1 MTPLDQPAISQVNV
15 EPSIETTVHAH
26 LCSFLTNAI
35 CTIQQQF
42 MHSDKVEYTCLRS
55 TNYSEQFMHT
65 HTTHIILQRGRFTHC
80 VHTNQ
85 SIIIHWLCANELATM
100 CNCLRQCAIALC
112 EYSVPNA
119 NVNTT
124 QNLQSSYMHTIHTY
138 MCHIACVRCLCANVN
153 QSLYNDV
160 ASCDKE

>member
-1 MTPLDQPAISQVNV
+1 MSNHQLRQLYMLTYVVFSRMQSAPYNNSSCTPIRLNTHVCDPQITQNNS
-15 EPSIETTVHAH
+15 
-26 LCSFLTNAI
+26 C
-35 CTIQQQF
+35 
-42 MHSDKVEYTCLRS
+42 
-55 TNYSEQFMHT
+55 T
-65 HTTHIILQRGRFTHC
+65 HTTHIILQKGRFTHC

-100 CNCLRQCAIALC
+100 CNCLRQCVIALC